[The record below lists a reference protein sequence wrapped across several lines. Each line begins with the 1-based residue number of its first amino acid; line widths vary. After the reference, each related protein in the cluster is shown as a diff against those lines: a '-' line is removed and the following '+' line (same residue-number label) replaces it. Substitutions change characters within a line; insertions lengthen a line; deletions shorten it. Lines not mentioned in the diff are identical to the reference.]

1 MKKMNNYDYLNE
13 HKDNQNDRS
22 GAYRYE
28 GRYEPEFERYQLRAA
43 QPSGNGFMKLLLTV
57 ALVAL
62 AGMGGMLIG
71 EKNAA
76 NTAPSDSRPVIET
89 PVYVTSEKEVVDI
102 EKPIKDLPS
111 YQGNFFDVFTQM
123 NGVIDNFGE
132 VYDKAYVANI
142 GINACSSKLSY
153 KLNDDFTAIRGTV
166 SLLEEDK
173 DDINVFQ
180 VCVYD
185 GNGNCIYESE
195 MMERDNPDPIE
206 IDCDITGL
214 EKVSIELVGCDR
226 QCGGVKILMPKPFVF
241 VKAGEVNA

>member
-28 GRYEPEFERYQLRAA
+28 GGYQPEFERYQLRAA

-71 EKNAA
+71 EKNAV

-89 PVYVTSEKEVVDI
+89 PVYVTSEKETVDI

-111 YQGNFFDVFTQM
+111 YQGNFFDVFSQT
-123 NGVIDNFGE
+123 NGVVDNFGD

-153 KLNDDFTAIRGTV
+153 KLNDDFIAIRGTV

-214 EKVSIELVGCDR
+214 DRVAIVLEGCDR
-226 QCGGVKILMPKPFVF
+226 QLEASKF
-241 VKAGEVNA
+241 

>member
-43 QPSGNGFMKLLLTV
+43 QPSGNGFMKLLLAV

-214 EKVSIELVGCDR
+214 DRVAIVLEGCDR
-226 QCGGVKILMPKPFVF
+226 QCGRIKVLMPKPFAF

>member
-1 MKKMNNYDYLNE
+1 MKKMNNYAYLNE

-43 QPSGNGFMKLLLTV
+43 QPSGNGFMKLLLAV

-62 AGMGGMLIG
+62 AGMGGMFIG
-71 EKNAA
+71 EKNAV
-76 NTAPSDSRPVIET
+76 NTAPSVSSPVIET

-102 EKPIKDLPS
+102 EKPIMDMPS
-111 YQGNFFDVFTQM
+111 YQGNFFKVFTQT
-123 NGVIDNFGE
+123 NAVTDNFGD
-132 VYDKAYVANI
+132 VYDKAYVAYVASN
-142 GINACSSKLSY
+142 GGAKKLSY
-153 KLNDDFTAIRGTV
+153 KLNQSFTSLKGEIA
-166 SLLEEDK
+166 LLEEDK
-173 DDINVFQ
+173 DSINYFV
-180 VCVYD
+180 VYVYD
-185 GNGNCIYESE
+185 GEGNCIYESE
-195 MMERDNPDPIE
+195 RIERDRPDPIE

>member
-13 HKDNQNDRS
+13 HKDNQNDRG

-28 GRYEPEFERYQLRAA
+28 GGYQPEFERYQLRAA

>member
-43 QPSGNGFMKLLLTV
+43 QPSGNGFMKLLFAV

-62 AGMGGMLIG
+62 AGMGGMFIG
-71 EKNAA
+71 EKNAV
-76 NTAPSDSRPVIET
+76 NTAPSASKPVIET

-111 YQGNFFDVFTQM
+111 YQGNFFNVFTQM

-214 EKVSIELVGCDR
+214 DRVAIVLEGCDR
-226 QCGGVKILMPKPFVF
+226 QCGRIKVLMPKPFAF

>member
-43 QPSGNGFMKLLLTV
+43 QPSGNGFMKLLLAV

-195 MMERDNPDPIE
+195 MMERDNHDPIE

-214 EKVSIELVGCDR
+214 DRVAIVLEGCDR
-226 QCGGVKILMPKPFVF
+226 QCGRIKVLMPKPFAF